1 MIIQR
6 QWSIMDKINVDKR
19 ALHYFAEQL
28 YVKAYSDGK
37 EGVAIV
43 NIEDVVK
50 ELAEQFTKDMDKS
63 TLAIIRN

>member
-1 MIIQR
+1 
-6 QWSIMDKINVDKR
+6 MDKINVDKR

>member
-1 MIIQR
+1 
-6 QWSIMDKINVDKR
+6 MDKINVDKR

-50 ELAEQFTKDMDKS
+50 ELAEQFTKDLDKS

>member
-1 MIIQR
+1 
-6 QWSIMDKINVDKR
+6 MDKINVDKR

-28 YVKAYSDGK
+28 YIKAYSDGK
-37 EGVAIV
+37 KGTAVV

-63 TLAIIRN
+63 TLAKFRI